1 MPQSRPSDELFRS
14 RLNDLVEG
22 TSIREVADRYNTN
35 PRNVRNWLAG
45 RNVPRSA
52 ATARS
57 VSRTAL
63 RQGYSVPVIQATDS
77 AGRFT
82 TVGQITDRRALG
94 YVARQRERL
103 ISRRNVAIRA
113 ANTPAS
119 RAAADALPMEPDM
132 NFVRELQARRRN
144 LLASGARGTDRVPIA
159 PASDRLDAEGPWDYG
174 MVPDSWNEFGG
185 FDSWDDWR
193 DDLVSSY
200 EQMGG

>member
-1 MPQSRPSDELFRS
+1 M
-14 RLNDLVEG
+14 
-22 TSIREVADRYNTN
+22 
-35 PRNVRNWLAG
+35 
-45 RNVPRSA
+45 
-52 ATARS
+52 
-57 VSRTAL
+57 
-63 RQGYSVPVIQATDS
+63 IQATDS

>member
-1 MPQSRPSDELFRS
+1 MPQGRPSDELFRS

-22 TSIREVADRYNTN
+22 TSIGEVADRYNTN
-35 PRNVRNWLAG
+35 PRNVRNWLSG

-63 RQGYSVPVIQATDS
+63 RQGYSVPVIQATDGE
-77 AGRFT
+77 GRFT
-82 TVGQITDRRALG
+82 TQGQITDRRALG

-103 ISRRNVAIRA
+103 VNRRNVALRA

-119 RAAADALPMEPDM
+119 RAAADALPMSVDM
-132 NFVRELQARRRN
+132 NFVSELQARRRN
-144 LLASGARGTDRVPIA
+144 LLARGARGSERVSYSSPDGDI
-159 PASDRLDAEGPWDYG
+159 DLDQ
-174 MVPDSWNEFGG
+174 PDG

-193 DDLVSSY
+193 DDLVGSY
-200 EQMGG
+200 EQVSG

>member
-1 MPQSRPSDELFRS
+1 MPQGRPSDELFRS

-22 TSIREVADRYNTN
+22 SSIREVADRYNTN

-63 RQGYSVPVIQATDS
+63 RQGFSIPVIQATDS
-77 AGRFT
+77 EGRFT

-94 YVARQRERL
+94 YVARQNERL
-103 ISRRNVAIRA
+103 VDRRNVAIRA
-113 ANTPAS
+113 ANTPSS
-119 RAAADALPMEPDM
+119 RAAADALPMEVDM
-132 NFVRELQARRRN
+132 NFVRELQQRRRN
-144 LLASGARGTDRVPIA
+144 LLARGARGTERVPR
-159 PASDRLDAEGPWDYG
+159 SDDSDFDLDQ
-174 MVPDSWNEFGG
+174 PDG

-193 DDLVSSY
+193 EDLVGSY
-200 EQMGG
+200 EQVSG

>member
-1 MPQSRPSDELFRS
+1 MPSNRPSDELFRS

-22 TSIREVADRYNTN
+22 SSVREVADRYNTN

-45 RNVPRSA
+45 RNVPRSS

-103 ISRRNVAIRA
+103 VDRRNVALRA
-113 ANTPAS
+113 ANTPAL
-119 RAAADALPMEPDM
+119 RQMADALPMEPDR
-132 NFVRELQARRRN
+132 NFVLELQERRR
-144 LLASGARGTDRVPIA
+144 RM
-159 PASDRLDAEGPWDYG
+159 LDLGMTSEDAYFGPDGW
-174 MVPDSWNEFGG
+174 
-185 FDSWDDWR
+185 DSWDDWR
-193 DDLVSSY
+193 DDLVGSY
-200 EQMGG
+200 EQVSG